1 MEPQIRHYSCAQLN
15 RLTRDLELTTLGS
28 INVSGWVSKVRHS
41 KKRCFIELRDGALEK
56 DKVPVVYELE
66 DHKDIGNEDFLQM
79 YCQVVIDTEGRTKNG
94 FELHCKKVL
103 LRNKCER
110 HFSSRVPDDGDLNL
124 RIKERVLWL
133 RKPQMSKIILIN
145 ALVLKCIRKVFEGL
159 NCTEII
165 PPMYGSV
172 QCEGGSGLFEFEHMK
187 EKAYLTQSSQFY
199 LEACVPAVGNCYC
212 IQPSFRNNES
222 GTRRHLSSYTH
233 VEFEGKDFNNFED
246 FVSFLENF
254 IARLLEEI
262 LEQDGDGLL
271 DDRREFIT
279 NYLNKGFMTLT
290 HAEAIKILND
300 RGILKKDG
308 TKFEKADDIPE
319 SQERQLI
326 DELDQFVM
334 LTKFPHEFKSF
345 YMKREGDKV
354 LGVDVEFPGVG
365 EIIGSGVRVDNYYEL
380 LLRLKEQEF
389 KDSISAMNEFLEG
402 EIVEKWIN
410 ESRNQ
415 KFLFDLHEKIN
426 TVKLEDF
433 DNLKQELIMM
443 ISDNFDENENQ
454 VLRGL
459 QSMIKTLDP
468 ADYEFYL
475 DLRRYGF
482 GMTAGFGLGFER
494 FITWLVGAQNIKDV
508 TTFPRYRGC
517 LRP

>member
-1 MEPQIRHYSCAQLN
+1 MENTSPHYSCAELN
-15 RLTRDLELTTLGS
+15 RVNKQSCEF
-28 INVSGWVSKVRHS
+28 IHVSGWVSKVRHS

-79 YCQVVIDTEGRTKNG
+79 HCQVVIDTEGRTKNG
-94 FELHCKKVL
+94 FELHCKKLL

-110 HFSSRVPDDGDLNL
+110 DFSSRVPDDGDLNL

-159 NCTEII
+159 NCVEII

-172 QCEGGSGLFEFEHMK
+172 QCEGGSGLFEFDHMK

-233 VEFEGKDFNNFED
+233 VEFEGKDFNKFED
-246 FVSFLENF
+246 FTAFLENF
-254 IARLLEEI
+254 ITRLLEEI
-262 LEQDGDGLL
+262 LEQDGDRLL

-279 NYLNKGFMTLT
+279 NYLNKGFKTLT
-290 HAEAIKILND
+290 HTEAITMLND

-308 TKFEKADDIPE
+308 TEFEETDDIPE

-365 EIIGSGVRVDNYYEL
+365 EVIGSGVRVDDYDEL
-380 LLRLKEQEF
+380 LLRLKEQGF
-389 KDSISAMNEFLEG
+389 KDSISAMNEFLEQK
-402 EIVEKWIN
+402 IEKHIN
-410 ESRNQ
+410 CHTEE
-415 KFLFDLHEKIN
+415 FLYELRDKIN
-426 TVKLEDF
+426 STKLVDC
-433 DNLKQELIMM
+433 DNLKQELNTI
-443 ISDNFDENENQ
+443 ITVNTTIYEHQ
-454 VLRGL
+454 ILREL
-459 QSMIKTLDP
+459 QSLVKTLDP
-468 ADYEFYL
+468 SDYEFYL

-508 TTFPRYRGC
+508 TTFPRYKGC
-517 LRP
+517 LKP